1 MLMSRP
7 SHWILGFFAVVG
19 GVLWWSGTVH
29 DYLAARPAESLPR
42 SEGEPRSVAVR
53 HNVELPKPAPSEV
66 AGTIVDRRGWP
77 VVAAKVRLVDGTETV
92 ETDAFGRF
100 RIRGPGAVN
109 RTLRIEAPGRQ
120 APLLVQGGVDELALV
135 MQDALPWLESAAV
148 AGLGGGGSGGVTPNG
163 PDELLFGEGWVRT
176 AAGEP
181 AGGAK
186 VTVRETGACARTDES
201 GRYVLP
207 LPAGPFTLVSW
218 DERGEVVQSETVT
231 PPRRQ
236 GKLPLPELRLAAGH
250 TLRGRLRDAEGQS
263 LVGAAIVIDNVG
275 VSRTV
280 RTEQGGLFVV
290 DGLVSGELTVTVLP
304 FRGHLGRR
312 IPANVVGDADLE
324 DLVVV
329 HAEREPLRVL
339 IVDQDGVARPFVH
352 VVADQDAGLRRAY
365 GQSDV
370 RGMVVLTGL
379 GVGET
384 RIEVRDADHRAMQV
398 TSWDA
403 AARRLSVAP

>member
-1 MLMSRP
+1 M
-7 SHWILGFFAVVG
+7 
-19 GVLWWSGTVH
+19 
-29 DYLAARPAESLPR
+29 
-42 SEGEPRSVAVR
+42 
-53 HNVELPKPAPSEV
+53 
-66 AGTIVDRRGWP
+66 
-77 VVAAKVRLVDGTETV
+77 
-92 ETDAFGRF
+92 
-100 RIRGPGAVN
+100 
-109 RTLRIEAPGRQ
+109 
-120 APLLVQGGVDELALV
+120 
-135 MQDALPWLESAAV
+135 
-148 AGLGGGGSGGVTPNG
+148 
-163 PDELLFGEGWVRT
+163 RT

-290 DGLVSGELTVTVLP
+290 DGLVSGELTVTVSR
-304 FRGHLGRR
+304 FVATSVGASRR
-312 IPANVVGDADLE
+312 MSSAT
-324 DLVVV
+324 
-329 HAEREPLRVL
+329 
-339 IVDQDGVARPFVH
+339 Q
-352 VVADQDAGLRRAY
+352 
-365 GQSDV
+365 
-370 RGMVVLTGL
+370 
-379 GVGET
+379 
-384 RIEVRDADHRAMQV
+384 
-398 TSWDA
+398 TSRTWSWCM
-403 AARRLSVAP
+403 RSVNHCAC